1 MSDYVPWLRELA
13 ADGGKGIVHNVDA
26 RSLGRI
32 ADEIERLRAEN
43 ERLRGHIYASNR
55 PQPEMIAEMLAAL
68 EEMVRW
74 MPSKF
79 APQAQAAAMNMAEAA
94 IRKARGQD

>member
-1 MSDYVPWLRELA
+1 MSDFVPWLRELA
-13 ADGGKGIVHNVDA
+13 DKGGSGVVNNVDA

-32 ADEIERLRAEN
+32 ADLIVDMRV
-43 ERLRGHIYASNR
+43 
-55 PQPEMIAEMLAAL
+55 AL

-79 APQAQAAAMNMAEAA
+79 APQSQSKAMNMAEAA
-94 IRKARGQD
+94 IRKARGVS